1 MAMHESANLPILFKG
16 VAEVVDYMGVAQGL
30 QHPGL
35 MPKVRLLRAIVCCQ
49 YLDCHQQPLPPR
61 LVHLQSRG
69 DSGARA
75 LCSEDRSSSS
85 VSSAITTRHFRLTDS
100 LASRS
105 AIALVRIWQLQVED
119 TPQ

>member
-1 MAMHESANLPILFKG
+1 MAGASLSPVGRGCGEMAMRESANLPILFKG
-16 VAEVVDYMGVAQGL
+16 VAEVVDYMGVAQAL

-35 MPKVRLLRAIVCCQ
+35 VPKVRLLRAIVCCQ

-75 LCSEDRSSSS
+75 LCSEGQSSSS
-85 VSSAITTRHFRLTDS
+85 VSYYMLMFWQQHF
-100 LASRS
+100 
-105 AIALVRIWQLQVED
+105 
-119 TPQ
+119 